1 LRKIQI
7 DKTTVIYRILGALQV
22 CQIVLPWHDCSWLN
36 RRWVCYNLSKEV
48 APVTRGDVI
57 LVISAVIVAILAWAG
72 FTYLPAKHQELVAI
86 VTVDGKEVSRLAVS
100 TQTLKLVAIP
110 VPRGEATLEY
120 GHGKVRVLPMDHT
133 VCPNEICWRTGWIS
147 SSGQSIVCVPN
158 RMVIT
163 LQGLK
168 SEIDLILR

>member
-1 LRKIQI
+1 M
-7 DKTTVIYRILGALQV
+7 
-22 CQIVLPWHDCSWLN
+22 
-36 RRWVCYNLSKEV
+36 
-48 APVTRGDVI
+48 
-57 LVISAVIVAILAWAG
+57 
-72 FTYLPAKHQELVAI
+72 
-86 VTVDGKEVSRLAVS
+86 S